1 MKQSSKEV
9 AAAASKDKARRL
21 SSSKDIASMFHRFVS
36 SFAGEMDIG
45 RGVAHRG
52 AESRNLAGL
61 HPHSDLHPK
70 S

>member
-1 MKQSSKEV
+1 MKQSSKEEEE
-9 AAAASKDKARRL
+9 ASKDKARRV

-36 SFAGEMDIG
+36 SFAGEADIG
-45 RGVAHRG
+45 RGVARRW

-61 HPHSDLHPK
+61 HRHSDLHPK